1 MWPPLTPASPAW
13 TGEPAMHELAI
24 TQSILDIAEKVAR
37 EHGATRVKTVH
48 IKLGEYSGVV
58 PQCVQDYFDVISQGT
73 IAQGAVLDI
82 QRLPVVIHCLD
93 CNQDSPIDRRHV
105 RCPQCGSTHL
115 KLIQGREFYIESL
128 EVD

>member
-1 MWPPLTPASPAW
+1 
-13 TGEPAMHELAI
+13 MHELAI
-24 TQSILDIAEKVAR
+24 TQSILDIAEKVAQ
-37 EHGATRVKTVH
+37 EHGATRVREVH

-58 PQCVQDYFDVISQGT
+58 PQRVQDYFDVISQGT

-93 CNQDSPIDRRHV
+93 CDQDSQIDRRHV
-105 RCPQCGSTHL
+105 RCPRCGSTHL